1 MVPKKGNEMTL
12 VLRILLDILNEG
24 LMYALL
30 AMGMYITY
38 SILDF
43 PDLSVDGTFPLG
55 AVLSGVM
62 IYNGVNPWLALLA
75 AFAAGMAAGV
85 LTGLMHVKLHI
96 TPLLCGII
104 MYTAML
110 SVNLVILK
118 AGTGGGAMVSF
129 GTKDTIFSYGI
140 MSNVP
145 KYVQIGDTD
154 FYFRTVIMSLVLVV
168 VCKLI
173 LDIYL
178 KTKHG
183 LLLRATGA
191 NDKYTVMLGKD
202 PGTLK
207 IFGLALGNGFAAL
220 AGSVIAQN
228 KTSADQQ
235 MGVGMVVLGL
245 ASVIIGLS
253 LFKRVKFMKGTTM
266 VILGSIVYKAAYQL
280 VLWLGLPTEY
290 NNLMK
295 ALIFLIA
302 LVLGGGEIKKF
313 IAALGKKPE
322 SVNSSGRLSLMGIT
336 KIFNKGTV
344 DENKLF
350 DNLSL
355 DVSDGEF
362 ISVVGSNGS
371 GKTTMLN
378 IVCGGVEPDAGAVAF
393 NGNNIIYMKE
403 FQRARRIGR
412 VLQDPKMGTC
422 GSLTILENMALA
434 DNKNNTY
441 GLTPAL
447 NPARV
452 EYYKDLLKSCGMGL
466 ENRLGVLAGSLSGG
480 QRQALAL
487 VIATMSDIDLLI
499 LDEHT
504 AALDPKSSETLMQIT
519 DRVVKEKHLTT
530 LMVTHNLR
538 FAVEYGSRLIMMH
551 SGKAV
556 MDISGEQKQNLD
568 IDDILG
574 KFNEISIECGN

>member
-1 MVPKKGNEMTL
+1 MTL
-12 VLRILLDILNEG
+12 VINILIDILNEG

-55 AVLSGVM
+55 AVLSGVL
-62 IYNGVNPWLALLA
+62 IIQGVDPWLCLVIS
-75 AFAAGMAAGV
+75 FAAGMAAGV
-85 LTGLMHVKLHI
+85 LTGLMHVKLRI

-118 AGTGGGAMVSF
+118 AGTDGKAVASF
-129 GTKDTIFSYGI
+129 FTKNTIFNSGI
-140 MSNVP
+140 ASLIP
-145 KYVQIGDTD
+145 KNIGEGG
-154 FYFRTVIMSLVLVV
+154 FYIRTVVISLILVI
-168 VCKLI
+168 VCKLL
-173 LDIYL
+173 LDLYL

-191 NDKYTVMLGKD
+191 NDKYTVMLGRN
-202 PGTLK
+202 PGSMK

-228 KTSADQQ
+228 KGSADQQ
-235 MGVGMVVLGL
+235 MGIGMVVLGL

-253 LFKRVKFMKGTTM
+253 LFRRVKFMKGTTM
-266 VILGSIVYKAAYQL
+266 VILGSLVYKAAYQI
-280 VLWLGLPTEY
+280 VLSLGIPTDF

-295 ALIFLIA
+295 ALIFLVA
-302 LVLGGGEIKKF
+302 LVLGGSELKKL
-313 IAALGKKPE
+313 ITSLGKKPE
-322 SVNSSGRLSLMGIT
+322 PVKSDSKLALSNIT
-336 KIFNKGTV
+336 KVFNRGTV

-350 DNLSL
+350 DNFTL
-355 DVSDGEF
+355 DINDGDF

-378 IVCGGVEPDAGAVAF
+378 IVCGGIQPDSGAVVF
-393 NGNNIIYMKE
+393 NGENIVLSKE
-403 FQRARRIGR
+403 YERARKIGR

-422 GSLTILENMALA
+422 GSLTILENLALA
-434 DNKNNTY
+434 DNKLHPF
-441 GLTPAL
+441 GLSPAV
-447 NPARV
+447 NRKR
-452 EYYKDLLKSCGMGL
+452 EEHYKKLLESCGMGL
-466 ENRLGVLAGSLSGG
+466 ENRMGVLAGSLSGG

-487 VIATMSDIDLLI
+487 IIATMADIDLLI

-504 AALDPKSSETLMQIT
+504 AALDPKSSETLMKIT
-519 DRVVKEKHLTT
+519 EKVVKEKHLTT

-538 FAVEYGSRLIMMH
+538 FAVEYGSRLVMMH
-551 SGKAV
+551 GGSAV
-556 MDISGEQKQNLD
+556 MDIDGEAKKNLVV
-568 IDDILG
+568 DDILG

>member
-1 MVPKKGNEMTL
+1 MDI
-12 VLRILLDILNEG
+12 VLRIILDILNEG
-24 LMYALL
+24 LMYAIL

-55 AVLSGVM
+55 AVLSGVL
-62 IYNGVNPWLALLA
+62 IIKGVDPWLCLVIS
-75 AFAAGMAAGV
+75 FVAGMAAGV
-85 LTGLMHVKLHI
+85 LTGFMHVKLNI

-118 AGTGGGAMVSF
+118 AGTDGMAVASF
-129 GTKDTIFSYGI
+129 FTKKTIFNSGVGELI
-140 MSNVP
+140 PERV
-145 KYVQIGDTD
+145 GG
-154 FYFRTVIMSLVLVV
+154 FYIRTAVISLVIVI
-168 VCKLI
+168 VCKI
-173 LDIYL
+173 LLDLYL

-191 NDKYTVMLGKD
+191 NDRYTVMLGKN
-202 PGTLK
+202 PGTMK

-228 KTSADQQ
+228 KGSSDQQ

-266 VILGSIVYKAAYQL
+266 VILGSVVYKAAYQL
-280 VLWLGLPTEY
+280 VLTLGIPTDF

-302 LVLGGGEIKKF
+302 LVLGGDQIKKLVE
-313 IAALGKKPE
+313 ALRRKPD
-322 SVNSSGRLSLMGIT
+322 SVKSNAKLALSKIT
-336 KIFNKGTV
+336 KVFNPGTV

-350 DNLSL
+350 DDFTLEIN
-355 DVSDGEF
+355 DGDF

-378 IVCGGVEPDAGAVAF
+378 VICGGIQPDSGAVIF
-393 NGNNIIYMKE
+393 NGENVALTKE
-403 FQRARRIGR
+403 FKRAKRIGR

-422 GSLTILENMALA
+422 GSLTILENLALA
-434 DNKNNTY
+434 DNKLHNY
-441 GLTPAL
+441 GLTPAV
-447 NPARV
+447 NKRRE
-452 EYYKDLLKSCGMGL
+452 EYYKKLLESCGMGL
-466 ENRLGVLAGSLSGG
+466 ENRMGVLAGSLSGG

-487 VIATMSDIDLLI
+487 IIATMSDIDLLI

-504 AALDPKSSETLMQIT
+504 AALDPKSSETLMKIT
-519 DRVVKEKHLTT
+519 DKVVKEKHLTT

-538 FAVEYGSRLIMMH
+538 FAVEYGSRLVMMH
-551 SGKAV
+551 SGMAV
-556 MDISGEQKQNLD
+556 MDIDGEEKQKLVV
-568 IDDILG
+568 DDILG

>member
-1 MVPKKGNEMTL
+1 MTI
-12 VLRILLDILNEG
+12 VIKILLDILNEG

-55 AVLSGVM
+55 AVLSGVL
-62 IYNGVNPWLALLA
+62 IIQGVNPWLCLLIS
-75 AFAAGMAAGV
+75 FAAGMAAGV
-85 LTGLMHVKLHI
+85 LTGLMHVKLRI

-118 AGTGGGAMVSF
+118 AGTGGMAVASF
-129 GTKDTIFSYGI
+129 FTKNTIFNSGLASLI
-140 MSNVP
+140 PENV
-145 KYVQIGDTD
+145 GEGG
-154 FYFRTVIMSLVLVV
+154 FYIRTAILSLIIVI
-168 VCKLI
+168 VCKI
-173 LDIYL
+173 LLDLYL

-191 NDKYTVMLGKD
+191 NDRYTVMLGKN
-202 PGTLK
+202 PGTIK

-228 KTSADQQ
+228 KGSADQQ

-266 VILGSIVYKAAYQL
+266 VILGSLVYKAAYQI
-280 VLWLGLPTEY
+280 VLSLGIPTDY

-302 LVLGGGEIKKF
+302 LVLGGSELKKL
-313 IAALGKKPE
+313 IESLRKKPE
-322 SVNSSGRLSLMGIT
+322 PVNSKAKLALSKIT
-336 KIFNKGTV
+336 KVFNPGTV

-350 DNLSL
+350 DNFTLEIN
-355 DVSDGEF
+355 DGDF

-378 IVCGGVEPDAGAVAF
+378 VVCGGIQPDSGAVIF
-393 NGNNIIYMKE
+393 NGENVALTKE
-403 FQRARRIGR
+403 FVRARRIGR

-422 GSLTILENMALA
+422 GSLTILENLALA
-434 DNKNNTY
+434 DNKLHSY
-441 GLTPAL
+441 GLSPAV
-447 NPARV
+447 NKRRE
-452 EYYKDLLKSCGMGL
+452 EYYKNLLESCGMGL
-466 ENRLGVLAGSLSGG
+466 ENRMGVLAGSLSGG

-487 VIATMSDIDLLI
+487 IIATMADIDLLI

-504 AALDPKSSETLMQIT
+504 AALDPKSSETLMRIT
-519 DRVVKEKHLTT
+519 EKVVREKHLTT

-538 FAVEYGSRLIMMH
+538 FAVEYGSRLVMMH
-551 SGKAV
+551 GGKAV
-556 MDISGEQKQNLD
+556 MDIDGEEKQKLVV
-568 IDDILG
+568 DDILG

>member
-1 MVPKKGNEMTL
+1 MTL
-12 VLRILLDILNEG
+12 VINILLDILNEG

-55 AVLSGVM
+55 AVLSGVL
-62 IYNGVNPWLALLA
+62 ILNGVNPWLALLIS
-75 AFAAGMAAGV
+75 FAAGMAAGV

-118 AGTGGGAMVSF
+118 AGTDGSAVASF
-129 GTKDTIFSYGI
+129 GRKETIFSYGLAGYI
-140 MSNVP
+140 P
-145 KYVQIGDTD
+145 KSVGG
-154 FYFRTVIMSLVLVV
+154 FYIRTAIVSLVLVI
-168 VCKLI
+168 VCKI
-173 LDIYL
+173 LLDLYL

-202 PGTLK
+202 PGTIK

-220 AGSVIAQN
+220 AGAVIAQN
-228 KTSADQQ
+228 KGSADQQ
-235 MGVGMVVLGL
+235 MGIGMVVLGL

-266 VILGSIVYKAAYQL
+266 VILGSLVYKAAYQI
-280 VLWLGLPTEY
+280 VLSLGLPTDY

-295 ALIFLIA
+295 ALIFLLA
-302 LVLGGGEIKKF
+302 LVLGGGELKKF

-322 SVNSSGRLSLMGIT
+322 PAASNSRLALSKIT
-336 KIFNKGTV
+336 KIFNRGTV

-350 DNLSL
+350 DNFTL
-355 DVSDGEF
+355 DVKDGDF

-378 IVCGGVEPDAGAVAF
+378 VVCGGVEPDSGAVVF
-393 NGNNIIYMKE
+393 NGKNIVMMKE

-422 GSLTILENMALA
+422 SSLTILENLALA
-434 DNKNNTY
+434 DNKNNSY
-441 GLTPAL
+441 GLTPAV
-447 NPARV
+447 NSSRV
-452 EYYKDLLKSCGMGL
+452 EYYKELLSSCGMGL
-466 ENRLGVLAGSLSGG
+466 ENRMGVLAGSLSGG

-487 VIATMSDIDLLI
+487 IIATMSDIDLLI

-504 AALDPKSSETLMQIT
+504 AALDPKSSETLMRIT
-519 DRVVKEKHLTT
+519 DKVVKEKHLTT

-538 FAVEYGSRLIMMH
+538 FAVEYGSRLVMMH
-551 SGKAV
+551 GGKAV
-556 MDISGEQKQNLD
+556 MDIDGEQKKELVV
-568 IDDILG
+568 DDILG

>member
-1 MVPKKGNEMTL
+1 MTL
-12 VLRILLDILNEG
+12 VINILIDILNEG

-55 AVLSGVM
+55 AVLSGVL
-62 IYNGVNPWLALLA
+62 IIQGVDPWLCLVIS
-75 AFAAGMAAGV
+75 FAAGMAAGV
-85 LTGLMHVKLHI
+85 LTGLMHVKLRI

-118 AGTGGGAMVSF
+118 AGTDGKAVASF
-129 GTKDTIFSYGI
+129 FTKNTIFNSGI
-140 MSNVP
+140 ASLIPKNV
-145 KYVQIGDTD
+145 GEGG
-154 FYFRTVIMSLVLVV
+154 FYIRTVVISLILVI
-168 VCKLI
+168 VCKLL
-173 LDIYL
+173 LDLYL

-191 NDKYTVMLGKD
+191 NDKYTVMLGRN
-202 PGTLK
+202 PGSMK

-228 KTSADQQ
+228 KGSADQQ
-235 MGVGMVVLGL
+235 MGIGMVVLGL

-253 LFKRVKFMKGTTM
+253 LFRRVKFMKGTTM
-266 VILGSIVYKAAYQL
+266 VILGSLVYKAAYQI
-280 VLWLGLPTEY
+280 VLSLGIPTDF

-295 ALIFLIA
+295 ALIFLVA
-302 LVLGGGEIKKF
+302 LVLGGSELKKL
-313 IAALGKKPE
+313 ITSLGKKPE
-322 SVNSSGRLSLMGIT
+322 PVKSDSKLALSNIT
-336 KIFNKGTV
+336 KVFNRGTV

-350 DNLSL
+350 DNFTL
-355 DVSDGEF
+355 DVNDGDF

-378 IVCGGVEPDAGAVAF
+378 IVCGGIQPDSGAVVF
-393 NGNNIIYMKE
+393 NGENIVLSKE
-403 FQRARRIGR
+403 YERARKIGR

-422 GSLTILENMALA
+422 GSLTILENLALA
-434 DNKNNTY
+434 DNKLHPF
-441 GLTPAL
+441 GLSPAV
-447 NPARV
+447 NRKR
-452 EYYKDLLKSCGMGL
+452 EEHYKKLLESCGMGL
-466 ENRLGVLAGSLSGG
+466 ENRMGVLAGSLSGG

-487 VIATMSDIDLLI
+487 IIATMADIDLLI

-504 AALDPKSSETLMQIT
+504 AALDPKSSETLMKIT
-519 DRVVKEKHLTT
+519 EKVVKEKHLTT

-538 FAVEYGSRLIMMH
+538 FAVEYGSRLVMMH
-551 SGKAV
+551 GGSAV
-556 MDISGEQKQNLD
+556 MDIDGEAKKNLVV
-568 IDDILG
+568 DDILG

>member
-1 MVPKKGNEMTL
+1 MTL
-12 VLRILLDILNEG
+12 VINILIDILNEG

-55 AVLSGVM
+55 AVLSGVL
-62 IYNGVNPWLALLA
+62 IIQGVDPWLCLVIS
-75 AFAAGMAAGV
+75 FAAGMAAGV
-85 LTGLMHVKLHI
+85 LTGLMHVKLRI

-118 AGTGGGAMVSF
+118 AGTDGKAVASF
-129 GTKDTIFSYGI
+129 FTKNTIFNSGI
-140 MSNVP
+140 ASLIPKNV
-145 KYVQIGDTD
+145 GEGG
-154 FYFRTVIMSLVLVV
+154 FYIRTVVISLILVI
-168 VCKLI
+168 VCKLL
-173 LDIYL
+173 LDLYL

-191 NDKYTVMLGKD
+191 NDKYTVMLGRN
-202 PGTLK
+202 PGSMK

-228 KTSADQQ
+228 KGSADQQ
-235 MGVGMVVLGL
+235 MGIGMVVLGL

-253 LFKRVKFMKGTTM
+253 LFRRVKFMKGTTM
-266 VILGSIVYKAAYQL
+266 VILGSLVYKAAYQI
-280 VLWLGLPTEY
+280 VLSLGIPTDF

-295 ALIFLIA
+295 ALIFLVA
-302 LVLGGGEIKKF
+302 LVLGGSELRKLITS
-313 IAALGKKPE
+313 LGKKPE
-322 SVNSSGRLSLMGIT
+322 PVKSDSKLALSNIT
-336 KIFNKGTV
+336 KVFNRGTV
-344 DENKLF
+344 DESKLF
-350 DNLSL
+350 DNFTL
-355 DVSDGEF
+355 DVNDGDF

-378 IVCGGVEPDAGAVAF
+378 IVCGGIQPDSGAVVF
-393 NGNNIIYMKE
+393 NGENIVLSKE
-403 FQRARRIGR
+403 YERARKIGR

-422 GSLTILENMALA
+422 GSLTILENLALA
-434 DNKNNTY
+434 DNKLHPF
-441 GLTPAL
+441 GLSPAV
-447 NPARV
+447 NRKR
-452 EYYKDLLKSCGMGL
+452 EEHYKKLLESCGMGL
-466 ENRLGVLAGSLSGG
+466 ENRMGVLAGSLSGG

-487 VIATMSDIDLLI
+487 IIATMADSDLLI

-504 AALDPKSSETLMQIT
+504 AALDPKSSETLMKIT
-519 DRVVKEKHLTT
+519 EKVVKEKHLTT

-538 FAVEYGSRLIMMH
+538 FAVEYGSRLVMMH
-551 SGKAV
+551 GGSAV
-556 MDISGEQKQNLD
+556 MDIDGEAKKNLVV
-568 IDDILG
+568 DDILG

>member
-1 MVPKKGNEMTL
+1 MTL
-12 VLRILLDILNEG
+12 VINILLDILNEG
-24 LMYALL
+24 FMYALL

-55 AVLSGVM
+55 AVLSGVL
-62 IYNGVNPWLALLA
+62 ILQGVDPWLCLLIS
-75 AFAAGMAAGV
+75 FAAGMAAGV
-85 LTGLMHVKLHI
+85 LTGLMHVKLRI

-118 AGTGGGAMVSF
+118 AGTDGGAVASF
-129 GTKDTIFSYGI
+129 FTKDTIFNSGLAGFI
-140 MSNVP
+140 P
-145 KYVQIGDTD
+145 KSVGG
-154 FYFRTVIMSLVLVV
+154 FYIRTAVISLIIVV
-168 VCKLI
+168 VCKLL
-173 LDIYL
+173 LDLYL

-183 LLLRATGA
+183 LLLRGTGA

-202 PGTLK
+202 PGTIK
-207 IFGLALGNGFAAL
+207 IFGLALGNGFAAI

-228 KTSADQQ
+228 KGSADQQ

-266 VILGSIVYKAAYQL
+266 VILGSLIYKAAYQI
-280 VLWLGLPTEY
+280 VLSLGLPTDY

-302 LVLGGGEIKKF
+302 LVLGGGELKKL
-313 IAALGKKPE
+313 ISSIGRKPE
-322 SVNSSGRLSLMGIT
+322 PVQSANRLSLSKIT
-336 KIFNKGTV
+336 KIFNRGTV

-350 DNLSL
+350 DEFSL
-355 DVSDGEF
+355 DVKDGDF

-378 IVCGGVEPDAGAVAF
+378 VVCGGVEPDSGAVVF
-393 NGNNIIYMKE
+393 NGQNIAMMKE

-422 GSLTILENMALA
+422 GSLTILENLALA
-434 DNKNNTY
+434 DNKNHSF
-441 GLTPAL
+441 GLTPAV
-447 NPARV
+447 NPAR
-452 EYYKDLLKSCGMGL
+452 EQYYKKLLESCGMGL
-466 ENRLGVLAGSLSGG
+466 ENRMGVLAGSLSGG

-487 VIATMSDIDLLI
+487 IIATMSDIDLLI

-504 AALDPKSSETLMQIT
+504 AALDPKSSETLMKIT
-519 DRVVKEKHLTT
+519 DKVVKEKHITT
-530 LMVTHNLR
+530 LMVTHNLS
-538 FAVEYGSRLIMMH
+538 FAVEYGSRLVMMH
-551 SGKAV
+551 GGRAV
-556 MDISGEQKQNLD
+556 MDIDGDEKQKLVV
-568 IDDILG
+568 DDILG

>member
-1 MVPKKGNEMTL
+1 MTL
-12 VLRILLDILNEG
+12 VINILIDILNEG

-55 AVLSGVM
+55 AVLSGVL
-62 IYNGVNPWLALLA
+62 IIQGVDPWLCLVIS
-75 AFAAGMAAGV
+75 FAAGMAAGV
-85 LTGLMHVKLHI
+85 LTGLMHVKLRI

-118 AGTGGGAMVSF
+118 TGTDGKAVASF
-129 GTKDTIFSYGI
+129 FTKNTIFNSGI
-140 MSNVP
+140 ASLIPKNV
-145 KYVQIGDTD
+145 GEGG
-154 FYFRTVIMSLVLVV
+154 FYIRTVVISLILVI
-168 VCKLI
+168 VCKLL
-173 LDIYL
+173 LDLYL

-191 NDKYTVMLGKD
+191 NDKYTVMLGRN
-202 PGTLK
+202 PGSMK

-228 KTSADQQ
+228 KGSADQQ
-235 MGVGMVVLGL
+235 MGIGMVVLGL

-253 LFKRVKFMKGTTM
+253 LFRRVKFMKGTTM
-266 VILGSIVYKAAYQL
+266 VILGSLVYKAAYQI
-280 VLWLGLPTEY
+280 VLSLGIPTDF

-295 ALIFLIA
+295 ALIFLVA
-302 LVLGGGEIKKF
+302 LVLGGSEIKKL
-313 IAALGKKPE
+313 ITSLGKKPE
-322 SVNSSGRLSLMGIT
+322 PVKSDSKLALSNIT
-336 KIFNKGTV
+336 KVFNRGTV

-350 DNLSL
+350 DNFTL
-355 DVSDGEF
+355 DINDGDF

-378 IVCGGVEPDAGAVAF
+378 IVCGGIQPDSGAVVF
-393 NGNNIIYMKE
+393 NGENIVLSKE
-403 FQRARRIGR
+403 YERARKIGR

-422 GSLTILENMALA
+422 GSLTILENLALA
-434 DNKNNTY
+434 DNKLHPF
-441 GLTPAL
+441 GLSPAV
-447 NPARV
+447 NRKR
-452 EYYKDLLKSCGMGL
+452 EEHYKKLLESCGMGL
-466 ENRLGVLAGSLSGG
+466 ENRMGVLAGSLSGG

-487 VIATMSDIDLLI
+487 IIATMADIDLLI

-504 AALDPKSSETLMQIT
+504 AALDPKSSETLMKIT
-519 DRVVKEKHLTT
+519 EKVVKEKHLTT

-538 FAVEYGSRLIMMH
+538 FAVEYGSRLVMMH
-551 SGKAV
+551 GGSAV
-556 MDISGEQKQNLD
+556 MDIDGEAKKNLVV
-568 IDDILG
+568 DDILG

>member
-1 MVPKKGNEMTL
+1 MTL
-12 VLRILLDILNEG
+12 VINILIDILNEG

-55 AVLSGVM
+55 AVLSGVL
-62 IYNGVNPWLALLA
+62 IIQGVDPWLCLVIS
-75 AFAAGMAAGV
+75 FAAGMAAGV
-85 LTGLMHVKLHI
+85 LTGLMHVKLRI

-118 AGTGGGAMVSF
+118 AGTDGKAVASF
-129 GTKDTIFSYGI
+129 FTKNTIFNSGI
-140 MSNVP
+140 ASLIPKNV
-145 KYVQIGDTD
+145 GEGG
-154 FYFRTVIMSLVLVV
+154 FYIRTVVISFILVI
-168 VCKLI
+168 VCKLL
-173 LDIYL
+173 LDLYL

-191 NDKYTVMLGKD
+191 NDKYTVMLGRN
-202 PGTLK
+202 PGSMK

-228 KTSADQQ
+228 KGSADQQ
-235 MGVGMVVLGL
+235 MGIGMVVLGL

-253 LFKRVKFMKGTTM
+253 LFRRVKFMKGTTM
-266 VILGSIVYKAAYQL
+266 VILGSLVYKAAYQI
-280 VLWLGLPTEY
+280 VLSLGIPTDF

-295 ALIFLIA
+295 ALIFLVA
-302 LVLGGGEIKKF
+302 LVLGGSEIKKL
-313 IAALGKKPE
+313 ITSLGKKPE
-322 SVNSSGRLSLMGIT
+322 PVKSDSKLALSNIT
-336 KIFNKGTV
+336 KVFNRGTV

-350 DNLSL
+350 DNFTL
-355 DVSDGEF
+355 DINDGDF

-378 IVCGGVEPDAGAVAF
+378 IVCGGIQPDSGAVVF
-393 NGNNIIYMKE
+393 NGENIVLSKE
-403 FQRARRIGR
+403 YERARKIGR

-422 GSLTILENMALA
+422 GSLTILENLALA
-434 DNKNNTY
+434 DNKLHPF
-441 GLTPAL
+441 GLSPAV
-447 NPARV
+447 NRKR
-452 EYYKDLLKSCGMGL
+452 EEHYKKLLESCGMGL
-466 ENRLGVLAGSLSGG
+466 ENRMGVLAGSLSGG

-487 VIATMSDIDLLI
+487 IIATMADIDLLI

-504 AALDPKSSETLMQIT
+504 AALDPKSSETLMKIT
-519 DRVVKEKHLTT
+519 EKVVKEKHLTT

-538 FAVEYGSRLIMMH
+538 FAVEYGSRLVMMH
-551 SGKAV
+551 GGSAV
-556 MDISGEQKQNLD
+556 MDIDGEAKKNLVV
-568 IDDILG
+568 DDILG

>member
-1 MVPKKGNEMTL
+1 MTL
-12 VLRILLDILNEG
+12 VINILIDILNEG

-55 AVLSGVM
+55 AVLSGVL
-62 IYNGVNPWLALLA
+62 IIQGVDPWLCLVIS
-75 AFAAGMAAGV
+75 FAAGMAAGV
-85 LTGLMHVKLHI
+85 LTGLMHVKLRI

-118 AGTGGGAMVSF
+118 AGTDGKAVASF
-129 GTKDTIFSYGI
+129 FTKNTIFNSGI
-140 MSNVP
+140 ASLIP
-145 KYVQIGDTD
+145 KNIGEGG
-154 FYFRTVIMSLVLVV
+154 FYIRTVVIALILVI
-168 VCKLI
+168 VCKLL
-173 LDIYL
+173 LDLYL

-191 NDKYTVMLGKD
+191 NDKYTVMLGRN
-202 PGTLK
+202 PGSMK

-228 KTSADQQ
+228 KGSADQQ
-235 MGVGMVVLGL
+235 MGIGMVVLGL

-253 LFKRVKFMKGTTM
+253 LFRRVKFMKGTTM
-266 VILGSIVYKAAYQL
+266 VILGSLVYKAAYQI
-280 VLWLGLPTEY
+280 VLSLGIPTDF

-295 ALIFLIA
+295 ALIFLVA
-302 LVLGGGEIKKF
+302 LVLGGSELRKLITS
-313 IAALGKKPE
+313 LGKKPE
-322 SVNSSGRLSLMGIT
+322 PVKSDSKLALSNIT
-336 KIFNKGTV
+336 KVFNRGTV
-344 DENKLF
+344 DESKLF
-350 DNLSL
+350 DNFTL
-355 DVSDGEF
+355 DVNDGDF

-378 IVCGGVEPDAGAVAF
+378 IVCGGIQPDSGAVVF
-393 NGNNIIYMKE
+393 NGEDIVLSKE
-403 FQRARRIGR
+403 YERARKIGR

-422 GSLTILENMALA
+422 GSLTILENLALA
-434 DNKNNTY
+434 DNKLHPF
-441 GLTPAL
+441 GLSPAV
-447 NPARV
+447 NRKR
-452 EYYKDLLKSCGMGL
+452 EEHYKKLLESCGMGL
-466 ENRLGVLAGSLSGG
+466 ENRMGVLAGSLSGG

-487 VIATMSDIDLLI
+487 IIATMADIDLLI

-504 AALDPKSSETLMQIT
+504 AALDPKSSETLMKIT
-519 DRVVKEKHLTT
+519 EKVVKEKHLTT

-538 FAVEYGSRLIMMH
+538 FAVEYGSRLVMMH
-551 SGKAV
+551 GGSAV
-556 MDISGEQKQNLD
+556 MDIDGEAKKNLVV
-568 IDDILG
+568 DDILG

>member
-1 MVPKKGNEMTL
+1 MTL
-12 VLRILLDILNEG
+12 VINILIDILNEG

-55 AVLSGVM
+55 AVLSGVL
-62 IYNGVNPWLALLA
+62 IIQGVDPWLCLVIS
-75 AFAAGMAAGV
+75 FAAGMAAGV
-85 LTGLMHVKLHI
+85 LTGLMHVKLRI

-118 AGTGGGAMVSF
+118 AGTDGKAVASF
-129 GTKDTIFSYGI
+129 FTKNTIFNSGI
-140 MSNVP
+140 ASLIP
-145 KYVQIGDTD
+145 KNIGEGG
-154 FYFRTVIMSLVLVV
+154 FYIRTVVIALILVI
-168 VCKLI
+168 VCKLL
-173 LDIYL
+173 LDLYL

-191 NDKYTVMLGKD
+191 NDKYTVMLGRN
-202 PGTLK
+202 PGSMK

-228 KTSADQQ
+228 KGSADQQ
-235 MGVGMVVLGL
+235 MGIGMVVLGL

-253 LFKRVKFMKGTTM
+253 LFRRVKFMKGTTM
-266 VILGSIVYKAAYQL
+266 VILGSLVYKAAYQI
-280 VLWLGLPTEY
+280 VLSLGIPTDF

-295 ALIFLIA
+295 ALIFLVA
-302 LVLGGGEIKKF
+302 LVLGGSELKKL
-313 IAALGKKPE
+313 ITSLGKKPE
-322 SVNSSGRLSLMGIT
+322 PVNSDSKLALSNIT
-336 KIFNKGTV
+336 KVFNRGTV

-350 DNLSL
+350 DNFTL
-355 DVSDGEF
+355 DVNDGDF

-378 IVCGGVEPDAGAVAF
+378 IVCGGIQPDSGAVVF
-393 NGNNIIYMKE
+393 NGENIVLSKE
-403 FQRARRIGR
+403 YERARKIGR

-422 GSLTILENMALA
+422 GSLTILENLALA
-434 DNKNNTY
+434 DNKLHPF
-441 GLTPAL
+441 GLSPAV
-447 NPARV
+447 NRKR
-452 EYYKDLLKSCGMGL
+452 EEHYKKLLESCGMGL
-466 ENRLGVLAGSLSGG
+466 ENRMGVLAGSLSGG

-487 VIATMSDIDLLI
+487 IIATMADIDLLI

-504 AALDPKSSETLMQIT
+504 AALDPKSSETLMKIT
-519 DRVVKEKHLTT
+519 EKVVKEKHLTT

-538 FAVEYGSRLIMMH
+538 FAVEYGSRLVMMH
-551 SGKAV
+551 GGSAV
-556 MDISGEQKQNLD
+556 MDIDGEAKKNLVV
-568 IDDILG
+568 DDILG

>member
-1 MVPKKGNEMTL
+1 MTL
-12 VLRILLDILNEG
+12 VINILIDILNEG

-55 AVLSGVM
+55 AVLSGVL
-62 IYNGVNPWLALLA
+62 IIQGVDPWLCLVIS
-75 AFAAGMAAGV
+75 FAAGMAAGV
-85 LTGLMHVKLHI
+85 LTGLMHVKLRI

-118 AGTGGGAMVSF
+118 AGTDGKAVASF
-129 GTKDTIFSYGI
+129 FTKNTIFNSGI
-140 MSNVP
+140 ASLIP
-145 KYVQIGDTD
+145 KNIGEGG
-154 FYFRTVIMSLVLVV
+154 FYIRTVVIALILVI
-168 VCKLI
+168 VCKLL
-173 LDIYL
+173 LDLYL

-191 NDKYTVMLGKD
+191 NDKYTVMLGRN
-202 PGTLK
+202 PGSMK

-228 KTSADQQ
+228 KGSADQQ
-235 MGVGMVVLGL
+235 MGIGMVVLGL

-253 LFKRVKFMKGTTM
+253 LFRRVKFMKGTTM
-266 VILGSIVYKAAYQL
+266 VILGSLVYKAAYQI
-280 VLWLGLPTEY
+280 VLSLGIPTDF

-295 ALIFLIA
+295 ALIFLVA
-302 LVLGGGEIKKF
+302 LVLGGSELRKLITS
-313 IAALGKKPE
+313 LGKKPE
-322 SVNSSGRLSLMGIT
+322 PVKSDSKLALSNIT
-336 KIFNKGTV
+336 KVFNRVTV
-344 DENKLF
+344 DESKLF
-350 DNLSL
+350 DNFTL
-355 DVSDGEF
+355 DVNDGDF

-378 IVCGGVEPDAGAVAF
+378 IVCGGIQPDSGAVVF
-393 NGNNIIYMKE
+393 NGENIVLSKE
-403 FQRARRIGR
+403 YERARKIGR

-422 GSLTILENMALA
+422 GSLTILENLALA
-434 DNKNNTY
+434 DNKLHPF
-441 GLTPAL
+441 GLSPAV
-447 NPARV
+447 NRKR
-452 EYYKDLLKSCGMGL
+452 EEHYKKLLESCGMGL
-466 ENRLGVLAGSLSGG
+466 ENRMGVLAGSLSGG

-487 VIATMSDIDLLI
+487 IIATMADIDLLI

-504 AALDPKSSETLMQIT
+504 AALDPKSSETLMKIT
-519 DRVVKEKHLTT
+519 EKVVKEKHLTT

-538 FAVEYGSRLIMMH
+538 FAVEHGSRLVMMH
-551 SGKAV
+551 GGSAV
-556 MDISGEQKQNLD
+556 MDIDGEAKKNLVV
-568 IDDILG
+568 DDILG

>member
-1 MVPKKGNEMTL
+1 MTL
-12 VLRILLDILNEG
+12 VINILIDILNEG

-55 AVLSGVM
+55 AVLSGVL
-62 IYNGVNPWLALLA
+62 IIQGVDPWLCLVIS
-75 AFAAGMAAGV
+75 FAAGMAAGV
-85 LTGLMHVKLHI
+85 LTGLMHVKLRI

-118 AGTGGGAMVSF
+118 AGTDGKAVASF
-129 GTKDTIFSYGI
+129 FTKNTIFNSGI
-140 MSNVP
+140 ASLIP
-145 KYVQIGDTD
+145 KNIGEGG
-154 FYFRTVIMSLVLVV
+154 FYIRTVVIALILVI
-168 VCKLI
+168 VCKLL
-173 LDIYL
+173 LDLYL

-191 NDKYTVMLGKD
+191 NDKYTVMLGRN
-202 PGTLK
+202 PGSMK

-228 KTSADQQ
+228 KGSADQQ
-235 MGVGMVVLGL
+235 MGIGMVVLGL

-253 LFKRVKFMKGTTM
+253 LFRRVKFMKGTTM
-266 VILGSIVYKAAYQL
+266 VILGSLVYKAAYQI
-280 VLWLGLPTEY
+280 VLSLGIPTDF

-295 ALIFLIA
+295 ALIFLVA
-302 LVLGGGEIKKF
+302 LVLGGSELRKLITS
-313 IAALGKKPE
+313 LGKKPE
-322 SVNSSGRLSLMGIT
+322 PVKSDSKLALSNIT
-336 KIFNKGTV
+336 KVFNRGTV

-350 DNLSL
+350 DNFTL
-355 DVSDGEF
+355 DVNDGDF

-378 IVCGGVEPDAGAVAF
+378 IVCGGIQPDSGAVVF
-393 NGNNIIYMKE
+393 NGENIVLSKE
-403 FQRARRIGR
+403 YERARKIGR

-422 GSLTILENMALA
+422 GSLTILENLALA
-434 DNKNNTY
+434 DNKLHPF
-441 GLTPAL
+441 GLSPAV
-447 NPARV
+447 NRKR
-452 EYYKDLLKSCGMGL
+452 EEHYKKLLESCGMGL
-466 ENRLGVLAGSLSGG
+466 EHRMGVLAGSLSGG

-487 VIATMSDIDLLI
+487 IIATMADIDLLI

-504 AALDPKSSETLMQIT
+504 AALDPKSSETLMKIT
-519 DRVVKEKHLTT
+519 EKVVKEKHLTT

-538 FAVEYGSRLIMMH
+538 FAVEYGSRLVMMH
-551 SGKAV
+551 GGSAV
-556 MDISGEQKQNLD
+556 MDIDGEAKKNLVV
-568 IDDILG
+568 DDILG

>member
-1 MVPKKGNEMTL
+1 MTL
-12 VLRILLDILNEG
+12 VINILIDILNEG

-55 AVLSGVM
+55 AVLSGVL
-62 IYNGVNPWLALLA
+62 IIQGVDPWLCLVIS
-75 AFAAGMAAGV
+75 FAAGMAAGV
-85 LTGLMHVKLHI
+85 LTGLMHVKLRI

-118 AGTGGGAMVSF
+118 VGTDGKAVASF
-129 GTKDTIFSYGI
+129 FTKNTIFNSGI
-140 MSNVP
+140 ASLIP
-145 KYVQIGDTD
+145 KNIGEGG
-154 FYFRTVIMSLVLVV
+154 FYIRTVVIALILVI
-168 VCKLI
+168 VCKLL
-173 LDIYL
+173 LDLYL

-191 NDKYTVMLGKD
+191 NDKYTVMLGRNS
-202 PGTLK
+202 GSMK

-228 KTSADQQ
+228 KGSADQQ
-235 MGVGMVVLGL
+235 MGIGMVVLGL

-253 LFKRVKFMKGTTM
+253 LFRRVKFMKGTTM
-266 VILGSIVYKAAYQL
+266 VILGSLVYKAAYQI
-280 VLWLGLPTEY
+280 VLSLGIPTDF

-295 ALIFLIA
+295 ALIFLVA
-302 LVLGGGEIKKF
+302 LVLGGSELRKLITS
-313 IAALGKKPE
+313 LGKKPE
-322 SVNSSGRLSLMGIT
+322 PVKSDSKLALSNIT
-336 KIFNKGTV
+336 KVFNRGTV
-344 DENKLF
+344 DESKLF
-350 DNLSL
+350 DNFTL
-355 DVSDGEF
+355 DVNDGDF

-378 IVCGGVEPDAGAVAF
+378 IVCGGIQPDSGAVVF
-393 NGNNIIYMKE
+393 NGENIVLSKE
-403 FQRARRIGR
+403 YERARKIGR

-422 GSLTILENMALA
+422 GSLTILENLALA
-434 DNKNNTY
+434 DNKLHPF
-441 GLTPAL
+441 GLSPAV
-447 NPARV
+447 NRKR
-452 EYYKDLLKSCGMGL
+452 EEHYKKLLESCGMGL
-466 ENRLGVLAGSLSGG
+466 ENRMGVLAGSLSGG

-487 VIATMSDIDLLI
+487 IIATMADIDLLI

-504 AALDPKSSETLMQIT
+504 AALDPKSSETLMKIT
-519 DRVVKEKHLTT
+519 EKVVKEKHLTT

-538 FAVEYGSRLIMMH
+538 FAVEYGSRLVMMH
-551 SGKAV
+551 GGSAV
-556 MDISGEQKQNLD
+556 MDIDGEAKKNLVV
-568 IDDILG
+568 DDILG

>member
-1 MVPKKGNEMTL
+1 MTL
-12 VLRILLDILNEG
+12 VINILLDILNEG

-55 AVLSGVM
+55 AVLSGVL
-62 IYNGVNPWLALLA
+62 ILKGVDPWLSLVIS
-75 AFAAGMAAGV
+75 FVAGMAAGV

-110 SVNLVILK
+110 SGNLVILK
-118 AGTGGGAMVSF
+118 AGTDGGAVASF
-129 GTKDTIFSYGI
+129 FTKDTIFNSGMASYI
-140 MSNVP
+140 P
-145 KYVQIGDTD
+145 KSVGG
-154 FYFRTVIMSLVLVV
+154 FYIRTAIISLVIVI
-168 VCKLI
+168 VCKL
-173 LDIYL
+173 LLALYL
-178 KTKHG
+178 RTKHG

-202 PGTLK
+202 PGTIK

-228 KTSADQQ
+228 KGSADQQ

-266 VILGSIVYKAAYQL
+266 VILGSLVYKAAYQI
-280 VLWLGLPTEY
+280 VLSLGLPTDY

-302 LVLGGGEIKKF
+302 LVLGGGELKKLV
-313 IAALGKKPE
+313 AALGRKPE
-322 SVNSSGRLSLMGIT
+322 PADSKSRLALSSIT
-336 KIFNKGTV
+336 KIFNRGTV

-350 DNLSL
+350 DNFTL
-355 DVSDGEF
+355 DVKDGDF

-378 IVCGGVEPDAGAVAF
+378 VVCGGVEPDSGAVVF
-393 NGNNIIYMKE
+393 NGKNIVMMKE

-422 GSLTILENMALA
+422 GSLTILENLALA
-434 DNKNNTY
+434 DNKNNSY
-441 GLTPAL
+441 GLTPAV
-447 NPARV
+447 NTSRV
-452 EYYKDLLKSCGMGL
+452 EYYKELLSSCGMGL
-466 ENRLGVLAGSLSGG
+466 ENRMGVLAGSLSGG

-487 VIATMSDIDLLI
+487 IIATMSDIDLLI

-504 AALDPKSSETLMQIT
+504 AALDPKSSETLMRIT
-519 DRVVKEKHLTT
+519 DKVVKEKHLTT

-538 FAVEYGSRLIMMH
+538 FAVEYGSRLVMMH
-551 SGKAV
+551 GGKAV
-556 MDISGEQKQNLD
+556 MDIDGEQKKDLVV
-568 IDDILG
+568 DDILG

>member
-1 MVPKKGNEMTL
+1 MTL
-12 VLRILLDILNEG
+12 VINILKDILNEG

-55 AVLSGVM
+55 AVLSGVL
-62 IYNGVNPWLALLA
+62 IIQGVDPWLCLVIS
-75 AFAAGMAAGV
+75 FAAGMAAGV
-85 LTGLMHVKLHI
+85 LTGLMHVKLRI

-118 AGTGGGAMVSF
+118 AGTDGKAVASF
-129 GTKDTIFSYGI
+129 FTKNTIFNSGI
-140 MSNVP
+140 ASLIP
-145 KYVQIGDTD
+145 KNIGEGG
-154 FYFRTVIMSLVLVV
+154 FYIRTVVIALILVI
-168 VCKLI
+168 VCKLL
-173 LDIYL
+173 LDLYL

-191 NDKYTVMLGKD
+191 NDKYTVMLGRN
-202 PGTLK
+202 PGSMK

-228 KTSADQQ
+228 KGSADQQ
-235 MGVGMVVLGL
+235 MGIGMVVLGL

-253 LFKRVKFMKGTTM
+253 LFRRVKFMKGTTM
-266 VILGSIVYKAAYQL
+266 VILGSLVYKAAYQI
-280 VLWLGLPTEY
+280 VLSLGIPTDF

-295 ALIFLIA
+295 ALIFLVA
-302 LVLGGGEIKKF
+302 LVLGGSELKKL
-313 IAALGKKPE
+313 ITSLGKKPE
-322 SVNSSGRLSLMGIT
+322 PVKSDSKLALSNIT
-336 KIFNKGTV
+336 KVFNRGTV

-350 DNLSL
+350 DNFTL
-355 DVSDGEF
+355 DVNDGDF

-378 IVCGGVEPDAGAVAF
+378 IVCGGIQPDSGAVVF
-393 NGNNIIYMKE
+393 NGENIVLSKE
-403 FQRARRIGR
+403 YERARKIGR

-422 GSLTILENMALA
+422 GSLTILENLALA
-434 DNKNNTY
+434 DNKLHPF
-441 GLTPAL
+441 GLSPAV
-447 NPARV
+447 NRKR
-452 EYYKDLLKSCGMGL
+452 EEHYKKLLESCGMGL
-466 ENRLGVLAGSLSGG
+466 ENRMGVLAGSLSGG

-487 VIATMSDIDLLI
+487 IIATMADIDLLI

-504 AALDPKSSETLMQIT
+504 AALDPKSSETLMKIT
-519 DRVVKEKHLTT
+519 EKVVKEKHLTT

-538 FAVEYGSRLIMMH
+538 FAVEYGSRLVMMH
-551 SGKAV
+551 GGSAV
-556 MDISGEQKQNLD
+556 MDIDGEAKKNLVV
-568 IDDILG
+568 DDILG

>member
-1 MVPKKGNEMTL
+1 MTL
-12 VLRILLDILNEG
+12 VINILIDILNEG

-55 AVLSGVM
+55 AVLSGVL
-62 IYNGVNPWLALLA
+62 IIQGVDPWLCLVIS
-75 AFAAGMAAGV
+75 FAAGMAAGV
-85 LTGLMHVKLHI
+85 LTGLMHVKLRI

-118 AGTGGGAMVSF
+118 AGTDGKAVASF
-129 GTKDTIFSYGI
+129 FTKNTIFNSGI
-140 MSNVP
+140 ASLIPKNV
-145 KYVQIGDTD
+145 GEGG
-154 FYFRTVIMSLVLVV
+154 FYIRTVVISLILVI
-168 VCKLI
+168 VCKLL
-173 LDIYL
+173 LDLYL

-191 NDKYTVMLGKD
+191 NDKYTVMLGRN
-202 PGTLK
+202 PGSMK

-228 KTSADQQ
+228 KGSADQQ
-235 MGVGMVVLGL
+235 MGIGMVVLGL

-253 LFKRVKFMKGTTM
+253 LFRRVKFMKGTTM
-266 VILGSIVYKAAYQL
+266 VILGSLVYKAAYQI
-280 VLWLGLPTEY
+280 VLFLGIPTDF

-295 ALIFLIA
+295 ALIFLVA
-302 LVLGGGEIKKF
+302 LVLGGSELRKLITS
-313 IAALGKKPE
+313 LGKKPE
-322 SVNSSGRLSLMGIT
+322 PVKSDSKLALSNIT
-336 KIFNKGTV
+336 KVFNRGTV
-344 DENKLF
+344 DESKLF
-350 DNLSL
+350 DNFTL
-355 DVSDGEF
+355 DVNDGDF

-378 IVCGGVEPDAGAVAF
+378 IVCGGIQPDSGAVVF
-393 NGNNIIYMKE
+393 NGENIVLSKE
-403 FQRARRIGR
+403 YERARKIGR

-422 GSLTILENMALA
+422 GSLTILENLALA
-434 DNKNNTY
+434 DNKLHPF
-441 GLTPAL
+441 GLSPAV
-447 NPARV
+447 NRKR
-452 EYYKDLLKSCGMGL
+452 EEHYKKLLESCGMGL
-466 ENRLGVLAGSLSGG
+466 ENRMGVLAGSLSGG

-487 VIATMSDIDLLI
+487 IIATMADIDLLI

-504 AALDPKSSETLMQIT
+504 AALDPKSSETLMKIT
-519 DRVVKEKHLTT
+519 EKVVKEKHLTT

-538 FAVEYGSRLIMMH
+538 FAVEYGSRLVMMH
-551 SGKAV
+551 GGNAV
-556 MDISGEQKQNLD
+556 MDIDGEAKKNLVV
-568 IDDILG
+568 DDILG

>member
-1 MVPKKGNEMTL
+1 MTL
-12 VLRILLDILNEG
+12 VINILLDILNEG

-55 AVLSGVM
+55 AVLSGVL
-62 IYNGVNPWLALLA
+62 ILKGVDPWLSLVIS
-75 AFAAGMAAGV
+75 FVAGMVAGV

-118 AGTGGGAMVSF
+118 AGTDGGAVASF
-129 GTKDTIFSYGI
+129 FTKDTIFNSGVASYI
-140 MSNVP
+140 P
-145 KYVQIGDTD
+145 KSVGG
-154 FYFRTVIMSLVLVV
+154 FYIRTAIIPLVIVI
-168 VCKLI
+168 VCKLL
-173 LDIYL
+173 LDLYL
-178 KTKHG
+178 RTKHG

-202 PGTLK
+202 PGTIK

-228 KTSADQQ
+228 KGSADQQ

-266 VILGSIVYKAAYQL
+266 VILGSLVYKAAYQI
-280 VLWLGLPTEY
+280 VLSLGLPTDY

-302 LVLGGGEIKKF
+302 LVLGGGELKKLV
-313 IAALGKKPE
+313 AALGRKPE
-322 SVNSSGRLSLMGIT
+322 PADSKSRLALSSIT
-336 KIFNKGTV
+336 KIFNRGTV

-350 DNLSL
+350 DNFTL
-355 DVSDGEF
+355 DVKDGDF

-378 IVCGGVEPDAGAVAF
+378 VVCGGVEPDSGAVVF
-393 NGNNIIYMKE
+393 NGKNIVMMKE

-422 GSLTILENMALA
+422 GSLTILENLALA
-434 DNKNNTY
+434 DNKNNSY
-441 GLTPAL
+441 GLTPAV
-447 NPARV
+447 NNSRV
-452 EYYKDLLKSCGMGL
+452 EYYKELLSSCGMGL
-466 ENRLGVLAGSLSGG
+466 ENRMGVLAGSLSGG

-487 VIATMSDIDLLI
+487 IIATMSDIDLLI

-504 AALDPKSSETLMQIT
+504 AALDPKSSETLMRIT
-519 DRVVKEKHLTT
+519 DKVVKEKHLTT

-551 SGKAV
+551 GGKAV
-556 MDISGEQKQNLD
+556 MDIDGEQKKDLVV
-568 IDDILG
+568 DDILG

>member
-1 MVPKKGNEMTL
+1 MTL
-12 VLRILLDILNEG
+12 VINILLDILNEG

-55 AVLSGVM
+55 AVLSGVL
-62 IYNGVNPWLALLA
+62 ILQGVDPWLCLLIS
-75 AFAAGMAAGV
+75 FAAGMAAGV
-85 LTGLMHVKLHI
+85 LTGLMHVKLRI

-118 AGTGGGAMVSF
+118 AGTDGGAVASF
-129 GTKDTIFSYGI
+129 FTKDTIFNSGLAGFI
-140 MSNVP
+140 P
-145 KYVQIGDTD
+145 KSVGG
-154 FYFRTVIMSLVLVV
+154 FYIRTAVISLIIVV
-168 VCKLI
+168 VCKLL
-173 LDIYL
+173 LDLYL

-183 LLLRATGA
+183 LLLRGTGA

-202 PGTLK
+202 PGTIK
-207 IFGLALGNGFAAL
+207 IFGLALGNGFAAI

-228 KTSADQQ
+228 KGSADQQ

-266 VILGSIVYKAAYQL
+266 VILGSLIYKAAYQI
-280 VLWLGLPTEY
+280 VLSLGLPTDY

-302 LVLGGGEIKKF
+302 LVLGGGELKKL
-313 IAALGKKPE
+313 ISAIGRKPE
-322 SVNSSGRLSLMGIT
+322 PVQSANRLSLSKIT
-336 KIFNKGTV
+336 KIFNRGTV

-350 DNLSL
+350 DEFSL
-355 DVSDGEF
+355 DVKDGDF

-378 IVCGGVEPDAGAVAF
+378 VVCGGVEPDSGAVVF
-393 NGNNIIYMKE
+393 NGQNIAMMKE

-422 GSLTILENMALA
+422 GSLTILENLALA
-434 DNKNNTY
+434 DNKNHSF
-441 GLTPAL
+441 GLTPAV
-447 NPARV
+447 NPAR
-452 EYYKDLLKSCGMGL
+452 EQYYKKLLESCGMGL
-466 ENRLGVLAGSLSGG
+466 ENRMGVLAGSLSGG

-487 VIATMSDIDLLI
+487 IIATMSDIDLLI

-504 AALDPKSSETLMQIT
+504 AALDPKSSETLMKIT
-519 DRVVKEKHLTT
+519 DKVVKEKHITT

-538 FAVEYGSRLIMMH
+538 FAVEYGSRLVMMH
-551 SGKAV
+551 GGKAV
-556 MDISGEQKQNLD
+556 MDIDGDEKQKLVV
-568 IDDILG
+568 DDILG

>member
-1 MVPKKGNEMTL
+1 MTL
-12 VLRILLDILNEG
+12 VINILLDILNEG

-55 AVLSGVM
+55 AVLSGVL
-62 IYNGVNPWLALLA
+62 IIQGVDPWLCLLIS
-75 AFAAGMAAGV
+75 FAAGMAAGV
-85 LTGLMHVKLHI
+85 LTGLMHVKLRI

-118 AGTGGGAMVSF
+118 AGTEGGAVASF
-129 GTKDTIFSYGI
+129 FTKKTIFNSGLAGFI
-140 MSNVP
+140 P
-145 KYVQIGDTD
+145 KSVGG
-154 FYFRTVIMSLVLVV
+154 FYIRTAVISLVIVI
-168 VCKLI
+168 VCKLM
-173 LDIYL
+173 LDLYL

-183 LLLRATGA
+183 LLLRGTGA

-202 PGTLK
+202 PGTIK

-228 KTSADQQ
+228 KGSADQQ

-266 VILGSIVYKAAYQL
+266 VILGSLVYKAAYQI
-280 VLWLGLPTEY
+280 VLSVGLPTDY

-295 ALIFLIA
+295 ALIFLVA
-302 LVLGGGEIKKF
+302 LVLGGGELKKLF
-313 IAALGKKPE
+313 SALGKKPE
-322 SVNSSGRLSLMGIT
+322 PVQSGSRLALSSIT
-336 KIFNKGTV
+336 KIFNRGTV

-350 DNLSL
+350 DNFTL
-355 DVSDGEF
+355 DVNDGDF

-378 IVCGGVEPDAGAVAF
+378 IVCGGIEPDAGAVIF
-393 NGNNIIYMKE
+393 NGQNIAMTKE

-434 DNKNNTY
+434 DNKNKSF
-441 GLTPAL
+441 GLSPAV
-447 NPARV
+447 NRSRE
-452 EYYKDLLKSCGMGL
+452 EYYKKLLESCGMGL
-466 ENRLGVLAGSLSGG
+466 ENRMGVLAGSLSGG

-487 VIATMSDIDLLI
+487 IIATMSDIDLLI

-504 AALDPKSSETLMQIT
+504 AALDPKSSETLMRIT
-519 DRVVKEKHLTT
+519 DKVVKEKHLTT

-538 FAVEYGSRLIMMH
+538 FAVEYGSRLVMMH
-551 SGKAV
+551 GGKAV
-556 MDISGEQKQNLD
+556 MDIDGENKQKLEV
-568 IDDILG
+568 DDILG

>member
-1 MVPKKGNEMTL
+1 MTL
-12 VLRILLDILNEG
+12 VINILIDILNEG

-55 AVLSGVM
+55 AVLSGVL
-62 IYNGVNPWLALLA
+62 IIQGVDPWLCLVIS
-75 AFAAGMAAGV
+75 FAAGMAAGV
-85 LTGLMHVKLHI
+85 LTGLMHVKLRI

-118 AGTGGGAMVSF
+118 AGTDGKAVASF
-129 GTKDTIFSYGI
+129 FTKNTIFNSGI
-140 MSNVP
+140 ASLIP
-145 KYVQIGDTD
+145 KNIGEGG
-154 FYFRTVIMSLVLVV
+154 FYIRTVVIALILVI
-168 VCKLI
+168 VCKLL
-173 LDIYL
+173 LDLYL

-191 NDKYTVMLGKD
+191 NDKYTVMLGRN
-202 PGTLK
+202 PGSMK

-228 KTSADQQ
+228 KGSADQQ
-235 MGVGMVVLGL
+235 MGIGMVVLGL

-253 LFKRVKFMKGTTM
+253 LFRRVKFMKGTTM
-266 VILGSIVYKAAYQL
+266 VILGSLVYKAAYQIML
-280 VLWLGLPTEY
+280 SLGIPTDF

-295 ALIFLIA
+295 ALIFLVA
-302 LVLGGGEIKKF
+302 LVLGGSELRKLITS
-313 IAALGKKPE
+313 LGKKPE
-322 SVNSSGRLSLMGIT
+322 PVKSDSKLALSNIT
-336 KIFNKGTV
+336 KVFNRGTV
-344 DENKLF
+344 DESKLF
-350 DNLSL
+350 DNFTL
-355 DVSDGEF
+355 DVNDGDF

-378 IVCGGVEPDAGAVAF
+378 IVCGGIQPDSGAVVF
-393 NGNNIIYMKE
+393 NGENIVLSKE
-403 FQRARRIGR
+403 YERARKIGR

-422 GSLTILENMALA
+422 GSLTILENLALA
-434 DNKNNTY
+434 DNKLHPF
-441 GLTPAL
+441 GLSPAV
-447 NPARV
+447 NRKR
-452 EYYKDLLKSCGMGL
+452 EEHYKKLLESCGMGL
-466 ENRLGVLAGSLSGG
+466 ENRMGVLAGSLSGG

-487 VIATMSDIDLLI
+487 IIATMADIDLLI

-504 AALDPKSSETLMQIT
+504 AALDPKSSETLMKIT
-519 DRVVKEKHLTT
+519 EKVVKEKHLTT

-538 FAVEYGSRLIMMH
+538 FAVEYGSRLVMMH
-551 SGKAV
+551 GGSAV
-556 MDISGEQKQNLD
+556 MDIDGEAKKNLVV
-568 IDDILG
+568 DDILG

>member
-1 MVPKKGNEMTL
+1 MTL
-12 VLRILLDILNEG
+12 VINILIDILNEG

-55 AVLSGVM
+55 AVLSGVL
-62 IYNGVNPWLALLA
+62 IIQGVDPWLCLVIS
-75 AFAAGMAAGV
+75 FAAGMAAGV
-85 LTGLMHVKLHI
+85 LTGLMHVKLRI

-118 AGTGGGAMVSF
+118 AGTDGKAVASF
-129 GTKDTIFSYGI
+129 FTKNTIFNSGI
-140 MSNVP
+140 ASLIPKNV
-145 KYVQIGDTD
+145 GEGG
-154 FYFRTVIMSLVLVV
+154 FYIRTVVISLILVI
-168 VCKLI
+168 VCKLL
-173 LDIYL
+173 LDLYL

-191 NDKYTVMLGKD
+191 NDKYTVMLGRN
-202 PGTLK
+202 PGSMK

-228 KTSADQQ
+228 KGSADQQ
-235 MGVGMVVLGL
+235 MGIGMVVLGL

-253 LFKRVKFMKGTTM
+253 LFRRVKFMKGTTM
-266 VILGSIVYKAAYQL
+266 VILGSLVYKAAYQI
-280 VLWLGLPTEY
+280 VLSLGIPTDF

-295 ALIFLIA
+295 ALIFLVA
-302 LVLGGGEIKKF
+302 LVLGGSELRKLITS
-313 IAALGKKPE
+313 LGKKPE
-322 SVNSSGRLSLMGIT
+322 PVKSDSKLALSNIT
-336 KIFNKGTV
+336 KVFNRGTV
-344 DENKLF
+344 DESKLF
-350 DNLSL
+350 DNFTL
-355 DVSDGEF
+355 DVNDGDF

-378 IVCGGVEPDAGAVAF
+378 IVCGGIQPDSGAVVF
-393 NGNNIIYMKE
+393 NGENIVLSKE
-403 FQRARRIGR
+403 YERARKIGR

-422 GSLTILENMALA
+422 GSLTILENLALA
-434 DNKNNTY
+434 DNKLHPF
-441 GLTPAL
+441 GLSPAV
-447 NPARV
+447 NRKR
-452 EYYKDLLKSCGMGL
+452 EEHYKKLLESCGMGL
-466 ENRLGVLAGSLSGG
+466 ENRMGVLAGSLSGG

-487 VIATMSDIDLLI
+487 IIATMADIDLLI

-504 AALDPKSSETLMQIT
+504 AALDPKSSETLMKIT
-519 DRVVKEKHLTT
+519 EKVVKEKHLTT

-538 FAVEYGSRLIMMH
+538 FAVEYGSRLVMMH
-551 SGKAV
+551 GGSSV
-556 MDISGEQKQNLD
+556 MDIDGEAKKNLVV
-568 IDDILG
+568 DDILG

>member
-1 MVPKKGNEMTL
+1 MTL
-12 VLRILLDILNEG
+12 VINILIDILNEG

-55 AVLSGVM
+55 AVLSGVL
-62 IYNGVNPWLALLA
+62 IIQGVDPWLCLVIS
-75 AFAAGMAAGV
+75 FAAGMAAGV
-85 LTGLMHVKLHI
+85 LTGLMHVKLRI

-118 AGTGGGAMVSF
+118 AGTDGKAVASF
-129 GTKDTIFSYGI
+129 FTKNTIFNSGI
-140 MSNVP
+140 ASLIP
-145 KYVQIGDTD
+145 KNIGEGG
-154 FYFRTVIMSLVLVV
+154 FYIRTVVIALILVIM
-168 VCKLI
+168 CKLL
-173 LDIYL
+173 LDLYL

-191 NDKYTVMLGKD
+191 NDKYTVMLGRN
-202 PGTLK
+202 PGSMK

-228 KTSADQQ
+228 KGSADQQ
-235 MGVGMVVLGL
+235 MGIGMVVLGL

-253 LFKRVKFMKGTTM
+253 LFRRVKFMKGTTM
-266 VILGSIVYKAAYQL
+266 VILGSLVYKAAYQI
-280 VLWLGLPTEY
+280 VLSLGIPTDF

-295 ALIFLIA
+295 ALIFLVA
-302 LVLGGGEIKKF
+302 LVLGGSELRKLITS
-313 IAALGKKPE
+313 LGKKPE
-322 SVNSSGRLSLMGIT
+322 PVKSDSKLALSNIT
-336 KIFNKGTV
+336 KVFNRGTV

-350 DNLSL
+350 DNFTL
-355 DVSDGEF
+355 DVNDGDF

-378 IVCGGVEPDAGAVAF
+378 IVCGGIEPDSGAVVF
-393 NGNNIIYMKE
+393 NGENIVLSKE
-403 FQRARRIGR
+403 CERARKIGR

-422 GSLTILENMALA
+422 GSLTILENLALA
-434 DNKNNTY
+434 DNKLHPF
-441 GLTPAL
+441 GLSPAV
-447 NPARV
+447 NRKR
-452 EYYKDLLKSCGMGL
+452 EEHYKKLLESCGMGL
-466 ENRLGVLAGSLSGG
+466 ENRMGVLAGSLSGG

-487 VIATMSDIDLLI
+487 IIATMADIDLLI

-504 AALDPKSSETLMQIT
+504 AALDPKSSETLMKIT
-519 DRVVKEKHLTT
+519 EKVVKEKHLTT

-538 FAVEYGSRLIMMH
+538 FAVEYGSRLVMMH
-551 SGKAV
+551 GGSAV
-556 MDISGEQKQNLD
+556 MDIDGEAKKNLVV
-568 IDDILG
+568 DDILG